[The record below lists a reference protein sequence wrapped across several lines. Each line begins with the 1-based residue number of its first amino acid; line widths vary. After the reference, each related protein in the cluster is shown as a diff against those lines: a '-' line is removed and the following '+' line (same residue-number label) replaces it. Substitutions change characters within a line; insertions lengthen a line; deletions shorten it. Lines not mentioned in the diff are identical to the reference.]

1 MKEINEIIK
10 RLMYSQGYE
19 KKKDLAEAL
28 NLSPSDF
35 NNRTKSGTIRQLLI
49 NLAIQKGV
57 NLDWLL
63 TGDKSL
69 KTNTGPQE
77 GYIHDNASNIGELI
91 KQTTNVLMSNT
102 KYGRALKESIEAFHL
117 AITERPEPSLKK
129 PDDPPN
135 AASSGSKKAATK

>member
-19 KKKDLAEAL
+19 KKKDL
-28 NLSPSDF
+28 
-35 NNRTKSGTIRQLLI
+35 GVVRQLLI

>member
-1 MKEINEIIK
+1 MKEINELLK

-19 KKKDLAEAL
+19 KKNVLAEAL
-28 NLSPSDF
+28 ILSPSDF

-91 KQTTNVLMSNT
+91 KRS
-102 KYGRALKESIEAFHL
+102 E
-117 AITERPEPSLKK
+117 ERRVGK
-129 PDDPPN
+129 
-135 AASSGSKKAATK
+135 